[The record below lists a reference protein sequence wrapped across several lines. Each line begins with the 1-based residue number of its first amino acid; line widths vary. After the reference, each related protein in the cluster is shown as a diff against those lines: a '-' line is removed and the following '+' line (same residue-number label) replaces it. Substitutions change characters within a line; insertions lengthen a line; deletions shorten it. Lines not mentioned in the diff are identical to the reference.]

1 MSGHQHQDLARE
13 FFQRMDRLGSRLPDK
28 HPARTAKGMTEIEK
42 APAFVGSGQRGTH
55 VRPTALQR
63 PQQMLGGKGLLMN
76 KLQPRH
82 P

>member
-1 MSGHQHQDLARE
+1 
-13 FFQRMDRLGSRLPDK
+13 MDRVGSRLRDK
-28 HPARTAKGMTEIEK
+28 HPASAAKGMTEVEEV
-42 APAFVGSGQRGTH
+42 PALVGSGQRGAH
-55 VRPTALQR
+55 VRPTAFQQ